1 MNLEAPTIT
10 RSTYGSNTSNL
21 LSGQADQFLTSDG
34 TGSTADWVQLGG
46 VSPGPTDPI
55 IGLKERFDR
64 RHQAMAQKNAT
75 AMGFLGVGTTEPS
88 AILTTTKNMSTQKA
102 KRLVQIYVVDPH
114 PDVPLDKSVL
124 YSQPTPILTDAT
136 DQELFFQ
143 IDMKQ
148 ILHDHNG
155 VRVKTVDKEASKSFN
170 KEVYLEPVRIR
181 DLVMNI
187 LTIAQF

>member
-10 RSTYGSNTSNL
+10 NSNYGSYGSNTVNL
-21 LSGQADQFLTSDG
+21 LSTGIDSHGGLIGAAWIDKIPLETLT
-34 TGSTADWVQLGG
+34 
-46 VSPGPTDPI
+46 
-55 IGLKERFDR
+55 ERMK
-64 RHQAMAQKNAT
+64 RHQQRTPKNVFAGYDEIDT
-75 AMGFLGVGTTEPS
+75 EPPTTTE
-88 AILTTTKNMSTQKA
+88 NMSNKKA
-102 KRLVQIYVVDPH
+102 KRLVQVYVVDPH
-114 PDVPLDKSVL
+114 PDVPLDKSIL